1 MEAETWEEEDEVE
14 EGVCGKS
21 RVLAA
26 QGEERREEVI
36 TSRAIIYLYC
46 SLDMYVCYGS
56 GCGGTE

>member
-46 SLDMYVCYGS
+46 SQRHSCYQPR
-56 GCGGTE
+56 TQA